1 MPRETFSFVQIR
13 SHRDFGI
20 FEKLYKDIYESSGE
34 EALTTLFIMCVQSL
48 CFDYVENAS
57 TWEPLWELQK
67 TWMWRFLCH
76 LRGAGGA
83 HTEYAHAV
91 HQLCNAKKRK
101 KKPNTKQTPPPTH
114 IRSVSSSKKQ
124 LWGTQTVKSTPSQI
138 KPDCNN
144 ETPQLTSLRHNK
156 HCFDMVLNIPF
167 PQARAHTNTAI
178 YCVKPSRRH
187 VTASCSLATCL
198 TQTIGPTWRRG
209 YYRLP

>member
-1 MPRETFSFVQIR
+1 
-13 SHRDFGI
+13 
-20 FEKLYKDIYESSGE
+20 
-34 EALTTLFIMCVQSL
+34 
-48 CFDYVENAS
+48 
-57 TWEPLWELQK
+57 
-67 TWMWRFLCH
+67 MWRFLCN

-91 HQLCNAKKRK
+91 HQLRNAKNR
-101 KKPNTKQTPPPTH
+101 QLQH
-114 IRSVSSSKKQ
+114 IRSASSSKKQ

-167 PQARAHTNTAI
+167 PPARAHTNTAI

-198 TQTIGPTWRRG
+198 TQTIGPT
-209 YYRLP
+209 

>member
-1 MPRETFSFVQIR
+1 MSRVEKKHSPHSSLCVYKAFVLIMWKTHLPVLENPYGNYR
-13 SHRDFGI
+13 RHGCGVSSVI
-20 FEKLYKDIYESSGE
+20 SGE
-34 EALTTLFIMCVQSL
+34 QE
-48 CFDYVENAS
+48 
-57 TWEPLWELQK
+57 EPTQNMHMQCISFAMQK
-67 TWMWRFLCH
+67 K
-76 LRGAGGA
+76 
-83 HTEYAHAV
+83 E
-91 HQLCNAKKRK
+91 KKTPK
-101 KKPNTKQTPPPTH
+101 TKQTPPPTH

-198 TQTIGPTWRRG
+198 TQTIGPT
-209 YYRLP
+209 

>member
-1 MPRETFSFVQIR
+1 MGTTEDMDVAFPLSSQGSRR
-13 SHRDFGI
+13 SPHRI
-20 FEKLYKDIYESSGE
+20 CTCSAS
-34 EALTTLFIMCVQSL
+34 ALQC
-48 CFDYVENAS
+48 
-57 TWEPLWELQK
+57 
-67 TWMWRFLCH
+67 
-76 LRGAGGA
+76 
-83 HTEYAHAV
+83 
-91 HQLCNAKKRK
+91 K
-101 KKPNTKQTPPPTH
+101 KKKKNPKTKQTPPPTH

-178 YCVKPSRRH
+178 YCIKPSRRH

-198 TQTIGPTWRRG
+198 TQTIGPT
-209 YYRLP
+209 